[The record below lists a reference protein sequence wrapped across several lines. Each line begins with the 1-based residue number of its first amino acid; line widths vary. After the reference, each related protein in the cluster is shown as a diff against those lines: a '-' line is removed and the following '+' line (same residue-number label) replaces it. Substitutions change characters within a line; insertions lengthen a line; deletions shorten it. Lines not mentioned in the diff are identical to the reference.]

1 MHLTSETGTEI
12 KLGDD
17 DDDDD
22 DDRIVATAAQVS
34 CERGGGKA
42 N

>member
-22 DDRIVATAAQVS
+22 DDRIVAAAAQVS